1 MRRRGPSLDRA
12 LSSPVDCPNPRRNRR
27 TRKGVRGKAQRRT
40 ALSCSRRA
48 NCTRCAH
55 ARRTSAPAVLPP
67 LRQPPHSRGDD
78 WADLLAEPER
88 PSWAPHRAATAPL
101 SVDATEPGDRPTRIP
116 PLRKD
121 PPLWQRGRPRAL
133 VALRAE
139 AGPSSRPDSTA
150 LAAALG
156 RPPHFCLVRGR
167 PRTASASLADTGCP
181 SQLPRAPTVLSRTV
195 GCVALRPHARVMI

>member
-1 MRRRGPSLDRA
+1 VRRRGPSLDRA

-55 ARRTSAPAVLPP
+55 ARRTNAPAVLPP

-156 RPPHFCLVRGR
+156 RPPHLYLVRGR
-167 PRTASASLADTGCP
+167 PSATSR
-181 SQLPRAPTVLSRTV
+181 PRPTQSVPPNCREPPQS
-195 GCVALRPHARVMI
+195 